1 MSAKLING
9 NGFSPVLAQDDADFY
24 AGLMGSGGMLNIGN
38 MMAASTVDATTIRLS
53 DGVYVN
59 GEGRRIQIRVGEYED
74 FTIPSGSEG
83 VTRTYHIGYRIYVDG
98 SGNELCEPYVTTS
111 WPSGDTSLR
120 DGNTETYVRLY
131 TVTQTGYS
139 ITAVTPVY
147 TVIQGLG
154 SYTSRMTKLEDSMK
168 SRFQQAGAVNF
179 EIFGTGYVTTSGKE
193 IWTTFTP
200 IKPLDP
206 SIKKFTITAMHI
218 RARQNGKYLYGT
230 AGARASFPVTNIK
243 VNVAAG
249 GINLIFAQAAAFT
262 GATNNAP
269 VGIEMQIA
277 GRFSS

>member
-120 DGNTETYVRLY
+120 EGNTETYVRLY

-139 ITAVTPVY
+139 ITAVTPVF

-154 SYTSRMTKLEDSMK
+154 AYASKIAELEGAMT
-168 SRFQQAGAVNF
+168 SRFQQPGNAGMVVYGA
-179 EIFGTGYVTTSGKE
+179 GYVTTSGKE
-193 IWTTFTP
+193 IWCNFTP
-200 IKPLDP
+200 IKPLSP
-206 SIKKFTITAMHI
+206 SIRTFTVTSMYI

-230 AGARASFPVTNIK
+230 GGARASIPANK
-243 VNVAAG
+243 VRAEINSG
-249 GINLIFAQAAAFT
+249 GINIIIANDAAFT
-262 GATNNAP
+262 GVTNNAP
-269 VGIEMQIA
+269 IGIEMQIA
-277 GRFSS
+277 GRFS